1 MSNPF
6 ATHEVFNQSP
16 PFEDVNLFTADRAL
30 VEAVSR
36 EGAGRA
42 VEGLTDFGSACGSAE
57 AFRRGRVANENL
69 PRLRAFDSKGRRL
82 DTVEFHPAYH
92 ECMELSVR

>member
-16 PFEDVNLFTADRAL
+16 PFEDINLFTSDRAL
-30 VEAVSR
+30 MEAVSR
-36 EGAGRA
+36 EGAGHA

-57 AFRRGRVANENL
+57 AFQNGRAANEHSPWL
-69 PRLRAFDSKGRRL
+69 KPFDSKGNRL

-92 ECMELSVR
+92 A